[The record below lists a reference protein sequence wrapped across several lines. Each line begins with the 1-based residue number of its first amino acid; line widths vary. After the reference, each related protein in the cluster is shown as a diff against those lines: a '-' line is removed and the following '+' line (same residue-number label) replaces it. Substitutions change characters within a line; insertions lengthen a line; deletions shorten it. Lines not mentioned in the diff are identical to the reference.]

1 MNASSYWDLLG
12 ACLDSLAPPL
22 ISCFASTHPY
32 LGLWRV
38 VVVARPGVC
47 IPIGDRLFFILSY
60 QWHDLFAK
68 DGYVVLEV

>member
-1 MNASSYWDLLG
+1 MNAYSYLDLLG
-12 ACLDSLAPPL
+12 VCLDSLAPPL
-22 ISCFASTHPY
+22 ISCFASTTSP
-32 LGLWRV
+32 LGPWRV
-38 VVVARPGVC
+38 VVIARPGVC